1 MTIAASTTVIGDPM
15 NPTPKRMTKPH
26 RPRGRNS

>member
-15 NPTPKRMTKPH
+15 NPTPKRMTETAPSS
-26 RPRGRNS
+26 RENS